1 MKLKR
6 FYIVLVA
13 ILNVYYV
20 GLWLYVFKENTNQN
34 DRISAFLENWF
45 FFKDIDSLDFTL
57 AILTLTSLV
66 ISYYKFNSKVKIV
79 SIIIN
84 VLFLILLVWFHL

>member
-20 GLWLYVFKENTNQN
+20 GLWLYVFNGNTNQK
-34 DRISAFLENWF
+34 DRISAFLENWRL
-45 FFKDIDSLDFTL
+45 FKDIDSLDFTL
-57 AILTLTSLV
+57 TILTLTSLV